1 MNRMEVASDGKAPY
15 ERVKGKRSEVMGLEF
30 CEKVL
35 WKYHPG
41 KRVAKFDARW
51 GYGLFLGVRSR
62 CGELIAV
69 DGESKEVKYVR
80 TVKRIPEEQRWDPNN
95 LEWITVVP

>member
-1 MNRMEVASDGKAPY
+1 
-15 ERVKGKRSEVMGLEF
+15 MGLEF
-30 CEKVL
+30 CEKVP

-51 GYGLFLGVRSR
+51 GYGFFLGVRSR
-62 CGELIAV
+62 SGELIVV
-69 DGESKEVKYVR
+69 DGESKEVKCVR

-95 LEWITVVP
+95 LEWITVVHGTEEVATRRLMETCRNSM